1 MRLDDHGALGLF
13 LQRLLSEGGASE
25 VRLRL
30 VGANVEVSAVHAGD
44 PTVVA
49 AADDA
54 CTLSR
59 EGRLRYSRTPRPK
72 GAA

>member
-1 MRLDDHGALGLF
+1 MRLDDHGALGRFF
-13 LQRLLSEGGASE
+13 LRLLTEAGASE

-30 VGANVEVSAVHAGD
+30 VGDNVEVSAVHAD
-44 PTVVA
+44 VPTVVA

-59 EGRLRYSRTPRPK
+59 EGRVRYSRTSRP
-72 GAA
+72 GGNT